1 MGIVL
6 YLQSEQ
12 SERYLLITPSNSIIK
27 IINKK
32 NMSDKIKTLRDSAA
46 TRWLVLLLLAF
57 AMFCSYIFMDIL
69 SPIKDLMQSTRG
81 WDSTAFGTMQ
91 GSETFLNVFV
101 FFLIFAGIIL
111 DKMGVRFTAVLSGV
125 VMLIGAVINWYAVTE
140 SFMGSSLEVWFTNN
154 LNYIP
159 GFDELGISP
168 FYLGMPASAKFAAV
182 GFMIFGCGCE
192 MAGITVSRGIVKWF
206 KGREMALAMG
216 SEMALARLGVAT
228 CMIFSPVFAKL
239 GGDID
244 VSRSVAFGVVLL
256 MIALIMFC
264 AYFFMDKK
272 LDAQTGEA
280 EEKDDP
286 FKISDLG
293 QILSS
298 SGFWLVA
305 LLCVLYY
312 SAIFPFQ
319 KYAVNMLQCNLTFTE
334 VPADSFW
341 AGNTVTIIQYCI
353 MLVVAAAAFASN
365 FSKQKNMKFGLQ
377 IIAVVAL
384 VVFCYM
390 GYMRQSAETIF
401 AVFPLLAVGITPIL
415 GNYVD
420 HKGKAASM
428 LVLGSV
434 LLIACHLTFAFVLPM
449 FKGNAVGGVIIAYMT
464 ILVLG
469 ASFSLVPASLWPS
482 VPKLVD
488 KKIIGS
494 AYALIFWIQ
503 NIGLWLFP
511 MLIGKV
517 LDATNPE
524 LVEGLNNGSITPE
537 QAAVSYDYTAPLVML
552 ACLGVAALILGFALK
567 AVDKKKC
574 LGLEEPNIKG

>member
-1 MGIVL
+1 MKV
-6 YLQSEQ
+6 Q
-12 SERYLLITPSNSIIK
+12 T
-27 IINKK
+27 
-32 NMSDKIKTLRDSAA
+32 TLRDSAA
-46 TRWLVLLLLAF
+46 LRWTALLLLAM
-57 AMFCSYIFMDIL
+57 AMFFAYIFMDIL

-111 DKMGVRFTAVLSGV
+111 DKMGVRFTALLSGV
-125 VMLIGAVINWYAVTE
+125 VMLVGAAINWYAVTE
-140 SFMGSSLEVWFTNN
+140 AFMGSSLETWFNN
-154 LNYIP
+154 HLNYIP

-182 GFMIFGCGCE
+182 GFMIFGCGVE

-228 CMIFSPVFAKL
+228 CMIFSPMFARL
-239 GGDID
+239 GGVID
-244 VSRSVAFGVVLL
+244 VSRSVAFGLVLL
-256 MIALIMFC
+256 MVALIMFIV
-264 AYFFMDKK
+264 YFFMDKK

-293 QILSS
+293 QILTS

-334 VPADSFW
+334 LSPDSFW
-341 AGNTVTIIQYCI
+341 ATNTVTIIQYII
-353 MLVVAAAAFASN
+353 MLVVAAASFSSN
-365 FSKQKNMKFGLQ
+365 FCKNKSMKVGLLLL
-377 IIAVVAL
+377 AVVAL
-384 VVFCYM
+384 VTFCYM
-390 GYMRQSAETIF
+390 GYMRQSAETVF

-428 LVLGSV
+428 LVLGSL
-434 LLIACHLTFAFVLPM
+434 LLIACHLTFAFILPL
-449 FKGNAVGGVIIAYMT
+449 FQGNAVGGVVVAYLT

-488 KKIIGS
+488 AKIIGS

-517 LDATNPE
+517 LDKTNPQ
-524 LVEGLNNGSITPE
+524 LVEDLKNEVITPE

-552 ACLGVAALILGFALK
+552 ASLGVAALVLGLFLK
-567 AVDKKKC
+567 VVDKKKG
-574 LGLEEPNIKG
+574 LGLEEPNIK

>member
-1 MGIVL
+1 
-6 YLQSEQ
+6 
-12 SERYLLITPSNSIIK
+12 
-27 IINKK
+27 
-32 NMSDKIKTLRDSAA
+32 MSGVTTKAPGGALNDKSWA
-46 TRWLVLLLLAF
+46 RWTALGLLAF
-57 AMFCSYIFMDIL
+57 AMFCSYVFMDVL
-69 SPIKDLMQSTRG
+69 SPIKDLLQSTRG
-81 WDSTAFGTMQ
+81 WDSTAFGTEQ
-91 GSETFLNVFV
+91 GAETFLNVFI

-111 DKMGVRFTAVLSGV
+111 DKMGVRFTAVLSGA
-125 VMLIGAVINWYAVTE
+125 VMLVGATINWWALTDG
-140 SFMGSSLEVWFTNN
+140 FIGSSVDVWFTNH

-168 FYLGMPASAKFAAV
+168 FYEGMPASAKVSAI
-182 GFMIFGCGCE
+182 GFMIFGCGVE

-206 KGREMALAMG
+206 QGREMALAMG

-228 CMIFSPVFAKL
+228 CMIFSPLFANL
-239 GGDID
+239 GGDVQ

-256 MIALIMFC
+256 MIALIMFIV
-264 AYFFMDKK
+264 YFFMDKK
-272 LDAQTGEA
+272 LDSQTGAA

-293 QILSS
+293 KILSS
-298 SGFWLVA
+298 GGFWLVA

-319 KYAVNMLQCNLTFTE
+319 KYAVNMLQCNLTLT
-334 VPADSFW
+334 PPSDTSFW
-341 AGNTVTIIQYCI
+341 ASDTVTVIQYII
-353 MLVVAAAAFASN
+353 MIIVAAGSFAFN
-365 FSKQKNMKFGLQ
+365 FSKKASLKYTMLA
-377 IIAVVAL
+377 IAVIGL
-384 VVFCYM
+384 VTYCFF
-390 GYMRQSAETIF
+390 GYMRQSAAAIF

-428 LVLGSV
+428 LVFGAL
-434 LLIACHLTFAFVLPM
+434 LLIFCHLTFAFILPM
-449 FKGNAVGGVIIAYMT
+449 LKSSPVGGVVVAYLT

-488 KKIIGS
+488 AKIIGS

-517 LDATNPE
+517 LDSTNTD
-524 LVEGLNNGSITPE
+524 LVTKVAEGTLTSE
-537 QAAVSYDYTAPLVML
+537 QAAVSYDYTWALVML
-552 ACLGVAALILGFALK
+552 ACLGIAALIIGFILK
-567 AVDKKKC
+567 VIDRKQH
-574 LGLEEPNIKG
+574 LGLELPNIAPSEQVEIKESEVEAVEE